1 MDGVMLP
8 QIVAWSR
15 RLSRM
20 SWLAGVAL
28 LPVAQEPQP
37 SGLSTSSI
45 GVIILAIAIIAPIVL
60 GGGAAFIVWLI
71 SRGTPPATIGAES
84 PKPVK
89 PREVLPPGVHLPA
102 PSIRPL
108 ILSVGL
114 MVLAFGV
121 VLRSFAIELAPG
133 FQIPIILVIGLLITL
148 TGLFGWIRDDYK
160 AARH

>member
-1 MDGVMLP
+1 
-8 QIVAWSR
+8 
-15 RLSRM
+15 M

-89 PREVLPPGVHLPA
+89 PREVLPPGVHLPP
-102 PSIRPL
+102 PSSRPI

-114 MVLAFGV
+114 MVISFGV
-121 VLRSFAIELAPG
+121 VLRNVAIAVTPD
-133 FQIPIILVIGLLITL
+133 FNIPIVLVIGLLITVA
-148 TGLFGWIRDDYK
+148 GLFGWIRDDYR
-160 AARH
+160 AAGHSR